1 MPQMDQVTFLS
12 QFFWLTLIFLTLYI
26 YTLKNILPQIS
37 KILKARRKKLQGNQD
52 QLQDLKQE
60 ERSIIEGYDS
70 TFANSLETSRN
81 LLTKT
86 VQTSLSWFET
96 SLKNTNETI
105 FLPTNQKFIKTIAQM
120 NLTTFLMFRK

>member
-1 MPQMDQVTFLS
+1 MDQVTFLS

-60 ERSIIEGYDS
+60 ERSIIEGHDS